1 MKIWVKIE
9 KLINDLLMSFFS
21 LLNSFI
27 KKLTP
32 SKIKKTLSQSSEII
46 DKSKK
51 DFKSNIAEA
60 KVKAAKKVLTSK
72 DTALKKIEK
81 TKGKV
86 QDVKSYN
93 WKALTFQKVI
103 IAILAFFSPLTNKI
117 KIWYLSLKPATMAG
131 IIITGAATGLTGVT
145 IYTQTQEIIDKTQ
158 GRQPASLPAEL
169 LEKSKRGRL
178 HLIDE
183 RSLRLSNVKMPVYVE
198 SRKHLNT
205 LLMEFTI
212 VSSNRYI
219 KEYFYEIENETL
231 LRDKLSTKVHPFT
244 SDFSLEKEGKDII
257 RKKIKEEANALIK
270 ELQIKGE
277 VQEVYIHSLLAN

>member
-21 LLNSFI
+21 LVDSFI

-32 SKIKKTLSQSSEII
+32 SKIKRTLSQSSEIF

-51 DFKSNIAEA
+51 DIKSNIEQA

-117 KIWYLSLKPATMAG
+117 KLWYLSLKPATMAG

-145 IYTQTQEIIDKTQ
+145 IYTQTKEIIDKTQ
-158 GRQPASLPAEL
+158 GREPASLPAEL